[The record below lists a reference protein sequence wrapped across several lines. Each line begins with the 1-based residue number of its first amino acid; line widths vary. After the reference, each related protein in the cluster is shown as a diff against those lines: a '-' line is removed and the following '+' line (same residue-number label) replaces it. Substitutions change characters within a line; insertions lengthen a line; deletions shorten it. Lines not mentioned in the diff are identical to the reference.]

1 MAWNVCG
8 RLESCTDT
16 QYHNTFSSFN
26 MLVFITENAMS
37 DYQGDPFG
45 VAYQLTQ
52 DLNRAIQRVLEV

>member
-1 MAWNVCG
+1 
-8 RLESCTDT
+8 
-16 QYHNTFSSFN
+16 